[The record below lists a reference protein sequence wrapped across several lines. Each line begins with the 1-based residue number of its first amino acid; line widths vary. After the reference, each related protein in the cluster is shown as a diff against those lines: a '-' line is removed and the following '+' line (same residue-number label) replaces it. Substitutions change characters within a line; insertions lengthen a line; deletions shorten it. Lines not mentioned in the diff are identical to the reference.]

1 MTEDVVIHIEG
12 LRFAWPG
19 QAQEGGALVVPAFSL
34 RRGEHTFLQ
43 GPSGCGKS
51 TLLGLIAGLQQP
63 QAGRIE
69 VLGQAPLSMAGRDRL
84 RAEMMGIVFQQFNLL
99 PYLSVMDNVLLA
111 ARFSTARRMHAGA
124 DLRAEAARLLTRLSL
139 AESLWRKSALHLS
152 VGQQQRVAIARALFG
167 RPPLVLAD
175 EPTSALDAANAQ
187 IFVDMLLEEA
197 DADGATVLMVS
208 HAQELAQYFR
218 RTLDFASIVQGE
230 AEGDGEAE
238 CRES

>member
-1 MTEDVVIHIEG
+1 MTEDRVVRIEG
-12 LRFAWPG
+12 LRFAWPH
-19 QAQEGGALVVPAFSL
+19 QEACCISVAEFSL
-34 RRGEHTFLQ
+34 LRGGHTFLH

-63 QAGRIE
+63 RAGRIE
-69 VLGQAPLSMAGRDRL
+69 VLGQAPQTSAGRDRL
-84 RAEMMGIVFQQFNLL
+84 RAEAMGIVFQQFNLL

-111 ARFSTARRMHAGA
+111 GRFAPTRLALLGVAPRV
-124 DLRAEAARLLTRLSL
+124 EAARLLTRLSL
-139 AESLWRKSALHLS
+139 PESLWGRPALNLS

-208 HAQELAQYFR
+208 HAQALAPF
-218 RTLDFASIVQGE
+218 FARNVAFGSINR
-230 AEGDGEAE
+230 GD
-238 CRES
+238 REVACPAS

>member
-1 MTEDVVIHIEG
+1 
-12 LRFAWPG
+12 L
-19 QAQEGGALVVPAFSL
+19 
-34 RRGEHTFLQ
+34 
-43 GPSGCGKS
+43 
-51 TLLGLIAGLQQP
+51 
-63 QAGRIE
+63 
-69 VLGQAPLSMAGRDRL
+69 
-84 RAEMMGIVFQQFNLL
+84 
-99 PYLSVMDNVLLA
+99 
-111 ARFSTARRMHAGA
+111 HAGA
-124 DLRAEAARLLTRLSL
+124 DLRAEAARLLIRLSL

-218 RTLDFASIVQGE
+218 RTLDFACIVLGE
-230 AEGDGEAE
+230 GEGDGEAA